1 MRKLLQ
7 NKIAES
13 GVTLAVVA
21 TYSSI
26 IWLLAGAVNNGWW
39 VQMSCLGFSTYLL
52 VELNNSNALLRV
64 RSRMISSVFL
74 ALTCITGFLFSSL
87 NGAIISFLL
96 IATLLPLFNS
106 YQVSNSQGR
115 YYYAFLCLGIISLLY
130 VHILYFI
137 PFLWLSCIFY
147 LQSLN
152 MRSWIASCLGLFT
165 PYWFFLPWML
175 YADKWSLASSHFSAL
190 LQFEFPIRYS
200 LFSIEVFGTIL
211 FIITLMII
219 SQLNFWFNSYKDRI
233 RIRQLYRF
241 FATIGWISVFFI
253 FLQPQHYEYLLHIL
267 IICASPFIA
276 HFFTLTSSKLTNI
289 LFLLTI
295 AIVIVLSLLNIPS

>member
-13 GVTLAVVA
+13 GVTLTVVA
-21 TYSSI
+21 TYTAI

-52 VELNNSNALLRV
+52 VELNNSNALLRI

-74 ALTCITGFLFSSL
+74 ALTCTTGFLFPSL
-87 NGAIISFLL
+87 NGSLISFLF
-96 IATLLPLFNS
+96 IATLLPLFSS
-106 YQVSNSQGR
+106 YQDSKSQGR
-115 YYYAFLCLGIISLLY
+115 YYFAFLCIGVASLLY
-130 VHILYFI
+130 VHLLYFV
-137 PFLWLSCIFY
+137 PLLWLSSIFY

-152 MRSWIASCLGLFT
+152 VRSWIASLLGLIT

-175 YADKWSLASSHFSAL
+175 YADKWSLAYSHFSAL

-200 LFSIEVFGTIL
+200 SLPVEVFGTIL
-211 FIITLMII
+211 FIIILMII

-233 RIRQLYRF
+233 RIRQLYGF
-241 FATIGWISVFFI
+241 FATFGWISVFLI
-253 FLQPQHYEYLLHIL
+253 FFQPQHYEYLLRIL
-267 IICASPFIA
+267 IICASPFVA
-276 HFFTLTSSKLTNI
+276 HFFTLTSSKFTNI
-289 LFLLTI
+289 LFFLTI
-295 AIVIVLSLLNIPS
+295 AIVLALSILNLPA